1 MQLLLLKFREDII
14 SSKVA
19 KEFVEENLKSEIC
32 FLKSQVVAEQQEKTT
47 LEESLSAEITRLT
60 HETSEKYRTH

>member
-19 KEFVEENLKSEIC
+19 KEFVEEKLQSEIC
-32 FLKSQVVAEQQEKTT
+32 FLKSQVVAEQQEKNT
-47 LEESLSAEITRLT
+47 LEESLSGEISRLT
-60 HETSEKYRTH
+60 HENSK